1 MAYNI
6 DDKVIL
12 KMNREKGII
21 VDKLFSETSG
31 ETCYKVHLVGSD
43 YTLKSLF
50 EEEDLEPVEE
60 KPEYSFTFDIADDE
74 RNIVIAI
81 IRKTVGDVTTEIG
94 RGHGHII
101 HDGDDGIVQ
110 AASWALKKIWQD
122 MNGGRVG
129 RW

>member
-1 MAYNI
+1 MAFNI
-6 DDKVIL
+6 HDKAIV
-12 KMNREKGII
+12 KPFKEKATI
-21 VDKLFSETSG
+21 VDTLISATSG
-31 ETCYKVHLVGSD
+31 EVRYKVCFDRSD
-43 YTLKSLF
+43 YIPSQLF
-50 EEEDLEPVEE
+50 EEADLEPVEE